1 MWINVPWQLCSNPK
15 LSQFIAGL
23 FSFFTIPLNQNT
35 LLPRYNF
42 RKKIKVLKCFFSG
55 EIFYIFFPFYGSGE
69 QKNTS
74 CMSSLKHCFLKT
86 GTVWNSSPVWGRNV
100 TGKVSRSSPICNK
113 RPNSWS
119 MRINY
124 FTSNC
129 NSHIK
134 NYLVLQFYCFEILG
148 LLQYINHIAF
158 SPTINI
164 FIKYYHS
171 NLLYLSQWNQNCNKL
186 ICSLVSHHL
195 GW

>member
-1 MWINVPWQLCSNPK
+1 MFFQWRNILH
-15 LSQFIAGL
+15 F
-23 FSFFTIPLNQNT
+23 FSFLWERRAKKYVMHEQLET
-35 LLPRYNF
+35 LLSKNGF
-42 RKKIKVLKCFFSG
+42 SLKF
-55 EIFYIFFPFYGSGE
+55 
-69 QKNTS
+69 KS
-74 CMSSLKHCFLKT
+74 CMRQKC
-86 GTVWNSSPVWGRNV
+86 NR
-100 TGKVSRSSPICNK
+100 KVSRSSPICNK